1 MRIPNIRDEQN
12 IAMKWLAVFGGE
24 VPYEIMQK
32 YVLGGGT
39 MASHMWHVFTRGGVP
54 CLTGDAARRA
64 FNEQQYKSALGFFG
78 GWSCGYGYKIENM
91 RIIGKASAEALD
103 GKRGDCYIIGK
114 NFEWTYVK
122 THESDCGPYFCMRSS
137 LMDTGDNYA

>member
-39 MASHMWHVFTRGGVP
+39 MANHMWHVFTWGGVP

-64 FNEQQYKSALGFFG
+64 FNELQYKSALGFFG

-91 RIIGKASAEALD
+91 RIIGKASAEVLD

-137 LMDTGDNYA
+137 IKNNGDNYV